1 MDIVSGQRSLTRPD
15 LELLHEALS
24 YMRKRVFDQAES
36 VRIKG
41 VLDRIEEMLLDPTT
55 ERRLLRLS
63 PPEQEAMER
72 QVESFCVE
80 LTRRGAWQQGREQAA
95 RLRALVG
102 SNAGSGSL
110 RSRIR
115 RIFGRCGGKR

>member
-1 MDIVSGQRSLTRPD
+1 MGRQRSLTRSD

-24 YMRKRVFDQAES
+24 YMRRRVFDQAES

-55 ERRLLRLS
+55 EPRFLRIS

-80 LTRRGAWQQGREQAA
+80 LTHRGAPEAGRQQAS
-95 RLRALVG
+95 RLRRLIGAG
-102 SNAGSGSL
+102 AGS
-110 RSRIR
+110 SRLGWFR
-115 RIFGRCGGKR
+115 RLFGR

>member
-1 MDIVSGQRSLTRPD
+1 VSGQRSLTRPD

-24 YMRKRVFDQAES
+24 YMRKRVFDQAEA

-41 VLDRIEEMLLDPTT
+41 VLDRIEELLLDPTT

-80 LTRRGAWQQGREQAA
+80 LTRRGASQRGREQAT
-95 RLRALVG
+95 RLRSLIG
-102 SNAGSGSL
+102 SNAGSSSL
-110 RSRIR
+110 WGRIR
-115 RIFGRCGGKR
+115 RMFGR